1 MVGYY
6 DKGKHVESLCSIHP
20 REILIAYGPKKLL
33 VDKYHWH
40 SPKTGIVASYTP
52 TDFDVEDHFDIF
64 RGVDQIESFV
74 QATSAS
80 LSMFLIC
87 QNNNCA
93 PEDLREKSVPS
104 FISVGNVNFMSARE
118 KGDTY
123 VILGKITFYKFK
135 QMVCDGR
142 IYRCPQGLDL
152 DEYFKDFNEERLL
165 KYDLLPDFKLI
176 SDYYDITGREID
188 IEYFRAINKK

>member
-1 MVGYY
+1 
-6 DKGKHVESLCSIHP
+6 
-20 REILIAYGPKKLL
+20 
-33 VDKYHWH
+33 
-40 SPKTGIVASYTP
+40 
-52 TDFDVEDHFDIF
+52 HFGIF

-74 QATSAS
+74 QATAAS
-80 LSMFLIC
+80 LAMFLVC
-87 QNNNCA
+87 QKNSCA
-93 PEDLREKSVPS
+93 PEDLRDKAVPS
-104 FISVGNVNFMSARE
+104 FISVGNVNFMAALE

-142 IYRCPQGLDL
+142 IYQGLDL
-152 DEYFKDFNEERLL
+152 DDYFKDFSEERLL
-165 KYDLLPDFKLI
+165 KYDLSPDFKLI

>member
-6 DKGKHVESLCSIHP
+6 DKGVLVESLCSIHP

-40 SPKTGIVASYTP
+40 SPKAGVVASYTP
-52 TDFDVEDHFDIF
+52 TDYDVEDHFDIF

-74 QATSAS
+74 QATAAS

-87 QNNNCA
+87 QKHNCA

-104 FISVGNVNFMSARE
+104 FISVGNVNFMSALE
-118 KGDTY
+118 KGDTF
-123 VILGKITFYKFK
+123 VILGKITFYKFR

-142 IYRCPQGLDL
+142 IYRCPPGLDL
-152 DEYFKDFNEERLL
+152 DQYFKGFNEERLL
-165 KYDLLPDFKLI
+165 KYDLSPDFKLI
-176 SDYYDITGREID
+176 SDLYDITGREID

>member
-33 VDKYHWH
+33 VDKYHRH

-52 TDFDVEDHFDIF
+52 KEHDVEDHFGIF

-87 QNNNCA
+87 QKHSCA
-93 PEDLREKSVPS
+93 PEDLREKCVPS
-104 FISVGNVNFMSARE
+104 FISVGNVNFMAALE

-152 DEYFKDFNEERLL
+152 DEYFKDFNENRLL
-165 KYDLLPDFKLI
+165 KYDLSPDFKLI

>member
-1 MVGYY
+1 MAGYY
-6 DKGKHVESLCSIHP
+6 DKGKLVESLCSIHP
-20 REILIAYGPKKLL
+20 KEILIAYGPKKLL

-40 SPKTGIVASYTP
+40 SPTKGIVASYTP
-52 TDFDVEDHFDIF
+52 TDFDVEDHFGIF

-74 QATSAS
+74 QATAAS

-87 QNNNCA
+87 QKHNCA
-93 PEDLREKSVPS
+93 PEDLRDKSVPS
-104 FISVGNVNFMSARE
+104 FISVGNVNFMAALE
-118 KGDTY
+118 KGDTF
-123 VILGKITFYKFK
+123 VILGKITYYKFK

-152 DEYFKDFNEERLL
+152 DDYFKDFNEERLL
-165 KYDLLPDFKLI
+165 KYDLSPDFKLI
-176 SDYYDITGREID
+176 SDLYDITGREID

>member
-52 TDFDVEDHFDIF
+52 TEHDVEDHFGIF

-87 QNNNCA
+87 QKHSCA

-104 FISVGNVNFMSARE
+104 FISV
-118 KGDTY
+118 
-123 VILGKITFYKFK
+123 GKITFYKFK

-152 DEYFKDFNEERLL
+152 EEYFKDFNENRLL
-165 KYDLLPDFKLI
+165 KYDLSPDFKLI